1 MAGGDVDEVE
11 REESLEDEVAWN
23 SLGMSRQTSTSTLTH
38 RSKSSDLPN
47 FMFIQTIVKLQNEVL
62 KAPRRH
68 KPGYLLTAICHVS
81 MVAMDGKRPD
91 ILFCLFFKFS
101 QESLAAFK

>member
-1 MAGGDVDEVE
+1 
-11 REESLEDEVAWN
+11 
-23 SLGMSRQTSTSTLTH
+23 
-38 RSKSSDLPN
+38 
-47 FMFIQTIVKLQNEVL
+47 VKLQNEGL
-62 KAPRRH
+62 KAPLRL